1 MRKATLG
8 LALGLAAAAFSYSA
22 GRAQE
27 TPDPGIVSKIE
38 DQAFNHSQVMQIAFY
53 LTDVSGPRLTGSPG
67 FFRAAGWAKNTMAKW
82 GMTNTALEP
91 WGDFGNSWELEKSY
105 LAMKTPYYQPLLAY
119 PKAWTA
125 GTGGPVT
132 GEVVLVDAKDSVG
145 LEAYRGKVRG
155 KIVLFANSDTIHP
168 SFDADAKRYADTDLA
183 KLTEP
188 MPERPRRG
196 RGDSATLNAFRNRGA
211 FQRQIGAFL
220 KSEGALMTLSM
231 TVRGKDGTLFVQSWG
246 GNAQNLPLGVTDMV
260 LSAEDYHRIQRL
272 LQAGVPV
279 TLEGDIRAKLIDQDK
294 KGYDV
299 VGEIPGTDP
308 TLKDQ
313 LVMLGGHLDSWHSAT
328 GATDNAAGSAV
339 MLEAVRILKT
349 LGVKPRRTIRLVLW
363 SGEEQG
369 LFGSRGYVKNHF
381 GDPATMQLTPEQA
394 KVSAYYNLDNGS
406 GKIRGVYLQGNE
418 NVRPIFAAWLTP
430 FKDLGAT
437 TLTIRNTGSTDHVS
451 FDAVGIPGFQF
462 IQDPIEYNT
471 RTHHSN
477 MDSYDHLQPLDLEQ
491 AAAIVATFV
500 YQTAMRDQEL
510 PRKPLPE
517 AQPNGRGF

>member
-1 MRKATLG
+1 MRKVTVR
-8 LALGLAAAAFSYSA
+8 LALSLAAVMLMQGA
-22 GRAQE
+22 GMAQE
-27 TPDPGIVSKIE
+27 APDPGIVSQIE
-38 DQAFNHSQVMQIAFY
+38 DQAFNHSKVMEIAFY
-53 LTDVSGPRLTGSPG
+53 LTDVSGPRLTNSPG
-67 FFRAAGWAKNTMAKW
+67 YFHAAGWVKDALAKW
-82 GMTNTALEP
+82 GLVNTALEP
-91 WGDFGNSWELEKSY
+91 WGDFGNGWELEKSY
-105 LAMKTPYYQPLLAY
+105 LALKAPYYQPLLAY

-125 GTGGPVT
+125 GTNGLVT
-132 GEVVLVDAKDSVG
+132 GDVVLVDAKDSVG
-145 LEAYRGKVRG
+145 LEAYQGKLRG
-155 KIVLFANSDTIHP
+155 KIVLFANNDTIHP
-168 SFDADAKRYADTDLA
+168 SFEPDARRYADSDLV

-188 MPERPRRG
+188 MPERVPRN
-196 RGDSATLNAFRNRGA
+196 RGDSTTRNAFRNRGA
-211 FQRQIGAFL
+211 FQRQTAAFL
-220 KSEGALMTLSM
+220 KQEGALMSLSM

-246 GNAQNLPLGVTDMV
+246 GNAQNLPPGLPDMV

-272 LQAGVPV
+272 LVAGIPV
-279 TLEGDIRAKLIDQDK
+279 KLEGEVKTRLVDNEK
-294 KGYDV
+294 KGFNV

-308 TLKDQ
+308 SLKDQ

-349 LGVKPRRTIRLVLW
+349 LGVKPRRTIRIVLW
-363 SGEEQG
+363 SGEEEG

-394 KVSAYYNLDNGS
+394 RVSAYYNLDNGS

-418 NVRPIFAAWLTP
+418 GVRPIFAAWLAP

-437 TLTIRNTGSTDHVS
+437 TLTSRNTGSTDHVS

-462 IQDPIEYNT
+462 IQDPIEYST

-477 MDSYDHLQPLDLEQ
+477 MDSYDHLQPGDLEQ

-500 YQTAMRDQEL
+500 YQTAMRDALL
-510 PRKPLPE
+510 PRKELP
-517 AQPNGRGF
+517 QPRPAGGGF